1 MKRNKEMA
9 AQHSQQEEVTES
21 WKPSYISNAEFSQL
35 MLEALDGFLI
45 AISKSGQVI
54 YCSGVVLFH
63 LILIKN
69 FEAKDFFS
77 VCI

>member
-1 MKRNKEMA
+1 MA